1 MDGGDRVEKQMTQGK
16 PYKIILLFA
25 LPLMLG
31 NLFNQLYYT
40 VDSVIV
46 GRFVGT
52 NALSAVGSTDW
63 LNYLF
68 MSIIMLFPQGF
79 GILIAKTYGKKDKEN
94 LNKVIQNSLF
104 LSLIILI
111 VVLILSE
118 SLTKPFLLLL
128 NTPEDIIDLAEIY
141 IRIIFA
147 GIPLNMIYHMTSSIL
162 RSFGDSKSPLIAM
175 IVAAVLNV
183 VLDLLFIITFKLGI
197 AGAAIATVIAQGFSA
212 LVTTFFVFRHRL
224 FTFKGFSL
232 DKAIIKELMLLA
244 LPVALQGIIISLGGL
259 AIQGKVNTY
268 GTLFVAGFTAG
279 NKIYGLLEVCA
290 TSYGLAITTF
300 VSQNYG
306 AKRFDRIK
314 KGTNSGAV
322 LSVLTSLVIS
332 LIIIFAGKY
341 IVMLFLDKNTTDYNY
356 VLEVG
361 TSYLKVMAYFLF
373 SLYLLYNYRSA
384 IQGLSNT
391 IIPMTSGVL
400 ELIVRVV
407 CAYTIPLAIGSSG
420 LFYSE
425 VLAWFGAAIFLIISF
440 YLLYRRK
447 LLNNLGVISR

>member
-1 MDGGDRVEKQMTQGK
+1 MTQGK

-111 VVLILSE
+111 VVLILSQ

-183 VLDLLFIITFKLGI
+183 VLDLLFIITFKWGI

-232 DKAIIKELMLLA
+232 DKAIIKESMLLA

>member
-1 MDGGDRVEKQMTQGK
+1 MQ
-16 PYKIILLFA
+16 
-25 LPLMLG
+25 
-31 NLFNQLYYT
+31 
-40 VDSVIV
+40 
-46 GRFVGT
+46 
-52 NALSAVGSTDW
+52 
-63 LNYLF
+63 
-68 MSIIMLFPQGF
+68 
-79 GILIAKTYGKKDKEN
+79 
-94 LNKVIQNSLF
+94 
-104 LSLIILI
+104 
-111 VVLILSE
+111 VVLILSQ

-183 VLDLLFIITFKLGI
+183 VLDLLFIITFKWGI

>member
-1 MDGGDRVEKQMTQGK
+1 MTQGK

-183 VLDLLFIITFKLGI
+183 VLDLLFIITFKWGI

>member
-1 MDGGDRVEKQMTQGK
+1 MTQGK

-68 MSIIMLFPQGF
+68 MSIIMLLPQGF

-111 VVLILSE
+111 VILILSQ

-183 VLDLLFIITFKLGI
+183 VLDLLFIITFKWGI

>member
-183 VLDLLFIITFKLGI
+183 VLNFPAARDFAALFIWT
-197 AGAAIATVIAQGFSA
+197 
-212 LVTTFFVFRHRL
+212 
-224 FTFKGFSL
+224 
-232 DKAIIKELMLLA
+232 
-244 LPVALQGIIISLGGL
+244 
-259 AIQGKVNTY
+259 
-268 GTLFVAGFTAG
+268 
-279 NKIYGLLEVCA
+279 
-290 TSYGLAITTF
+290 
-300 VSQNYG
+300 
-306 AKRFDRIK
+306 
-314 KGTNSGAV
+314 
-322 LSVLTSLVIS
+322 
-332 LIIIFAGKY
+332 
-341 IVMLFLDKNTTDYNY
+341 
-356 VLEVG
+356 
-361 TSYLKVMAYFLF
+361 
-373 SLYLLYNYRSA
+373 
-384 IQGLSNT
+384 
-391 IIPMTSGVL
+391 
-400 ELIVRVV
+400 
-407 CAYTIPLAIGSSG
+407 IGS
-420 LFYSE
+420 E
-425 VLAWFGAAIFLIISF
+425 MW
-440 YLLYRRK
+440 RDMK
-447 LLNNLGVISR
+447 

>member
-1 MDGGDRVEKQMTQGK
+1 MTQGK

-111 VVLILSE
+111 VVLILSQ

-183 VLDLLFIITFKLGI
+183 VLDLLFIITFKWGI

-212 LVTTFFVFRHRL
+212 LVTTFFVFHHRL

>member
-1 MDGGDRVEKQMTQGK
+1 MTQGK

-111 VVLILSE
+111 VVLILSQ

-183 VLDLLFIITFKLGI
+183 VLDLLFIITFKWGI

-400 ELIVRVV
+400 ELIVRVA

>member
-1 MDGGDRVEKQMTQGK
+1 MTQGK

-111 VVLILSE
+111 VVLILSQ

-183 VLDLLFIITFKLGI
+183 VLDLLFIITFKWGI

>member
-1 MDGGDRVEKQMTQGK
+1 MEKQMTQGK

-79 GILIAKTYGKKDKEN
+79 GILIAKTYGRKDKEN

-175 IVAAVLNV
+175 IVAAILNV
-183 VLDLLFIITFKLGI
+183 VLDLLFIITFKWGI

-400 ELIVRVV
+400 ELIIRVT
-407 CAYTIPLAIGSSG
+407 CAYTIPLAMGSSG

>member
-1 MDGGDRVEKQMTQGK
+1 MTQGK

-104 LSLIILI
+104 LSLIILF
-111 VVLILSE
+111 VVLILSQ

-183 VLDLLFIITFKLGI
+183 VLDLLFIITFKWGI